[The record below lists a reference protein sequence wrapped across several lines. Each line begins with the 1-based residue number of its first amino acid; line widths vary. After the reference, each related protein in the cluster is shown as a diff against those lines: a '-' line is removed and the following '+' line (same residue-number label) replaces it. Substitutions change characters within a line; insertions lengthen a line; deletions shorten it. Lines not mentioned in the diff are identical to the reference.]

1 MKSFRRIQN
10 RFQRET
16 GFSNFIGVAAII
28 LAVGLF
34 WCLEMQVSAET
45 YHAADTDPRLSASM
59 RGIANARV
67 STDVRIGVDA
77 RVGVGTPNYA
87 AMPQAALAPS
97 QGFSRFSHQDGDII
111 VVIDPGHGGD
121 NEGTKENGFCE
132 KEMTLT
138 TALALYDRLSQY
150 DGVTVYLTRTDDT
163 KSSLAQRAEFAR
175 SVDADFLF
183 SIHYNA
189 SENHELFGSE
199 VWVPLTAPY
208 NAYGYQFGCTLLT
221 RFQEK
226 GLFIRGIKT
235 RINDRGTDYYGILR
249 ESVALGVPAILIEH
263 CHVDE
268 VRDYPY
274 CDSMEKQQEFGYE
287 DAEAIARFL
296 GLSSESLGID
306 YSGGPEDPFLR
317 DVYAL
322 DTNKVVTST
331 LQDTTAP
338 EICSIEKVSED
349 YDSLTAVIQV
359 AAADYDSPLM
369 YYAYSLDGGLTYSP
383 RQSWPGSNTLTG
395 AYQDVFQVALDIP
408 EGTMPSICVKAYNQF
423 EITAE
428 SNVLE
433 GYMVFR
439 KPSEETPESVETM
452 GTAAGEA
459 TVQPGESRP
468 ASAGGWLGGTEEPE
482 PEDTVS
488 PVTIQNFLLVSLLA
502 AAALVALM
510 MVIQIIRSAGRYKK
524 RHRRKR

>member
-1 MKSFRRIQN
+1 MKSFRRIPN
-10 RFQRET
+10 RFQKET
-16 GFSNFIGVAAII
+16 GFSNFIKIAAII
-28 LAVGLF
+28 LMMGL
-34 WCLEMQVSAET
+34 WGYSEMCVSAET
-45 YHAADTDPRLSASM
+45 DSAADTRFSANVPVGAGVHVVADAPDFAAAAKSALS
-59 RGIANARV
+59 
-67 STDVRIGVDA
+67 
-77 RVGVGTPNYA
+77 P
-87 AMPQAALAPS
+87 PQE
-97 QGFSRFSHQDGDII
+97 FSRFHRQDGDIV

-163 KSSLAQRAEFAR
+163 KSSLAQRAEFAQA
-175 SVDADFLF
+175 VEADFLF

-226 GLFIRGIKT
+226 GLFIRGVKT

-249 ESVALGVPAILIEH
+249 ESVARGVPAILIEH

-274 CDSMEKQQEFGYE
+274 CDSSEKQQEFGYE

-306 YSGGPEDPFLR
+306 YSAGPQEPFLQ

-322 DTNKVVTST
+322 DTDRVVAST

-338 EICSIEKVSED
+338 EICEIEKVSED
-349 YDSLTAVIQV
+349 YDNLKAVIQV

-369 YYAYSLDGGLTYSP
+369 YYAYSLDGGMTYSP
-383 RQSWPGSNTLTG
+383 RQPWPGCNTLTG
-395 AYQDVFQVALDIP
+395 EYQDVFQVALDIP
-408 EGTMPSICVKAYNQF
+408 EGTMPRICIKAYNQF

-428 SNVLE
+428 SNALE

-439 KPSEETPESVETM
+439 RSPEEVPESVETM
-452 GTAAGEA
+452 GTASGEPGTSA
-459 TVQPGESRP
+459 ASSGETDTPPGESRQ
-468 ASAGGWLGGTEEPE
+468 ASAGGWLGSAEETEPE
-482 PEDTVS
+482 SVGS
-488 PVTIQNFLLVSLLA
+488 VVTIQNFLLVSLLS

-510 MVIQIIRSAGRYKK
+510 MVIQIFHSAGRLRR

>member
-1 MKSFRRIQN
+1 MKSFRRIPN
-10 RFQRET
+10 RFQGET
-16 GFSNFIGVAAII
+16 GFSNFIRLAAII
-28 LAVGLF
+28 LAMGLF
-34 WCLEMQVSAET
+34 CCSEMRGSAET
-45 YHAADTDPRLSASM
+45 DHAVDPDPRFTASMWSVVNTRGGADT
-59 RGIANARV
+59 
-67 STDVRIGVDA
+67 
-77 RVGVGTPNYA
+77 RVGADTPNFT
-87 AMPQAALAPS
+87 AMPEFAPS
-97 QGFSRFSHQDGDII
+97 PSQRFSRFRQQGRDIV

-163 KSSLAQRAEFAR
+163 KSSLAQRAEFAK
-175 SVDADFLF
+175 SVEADFLF

-226 GLFIRGIKT
+226 GLFIRGVKT

-249 ESVALGVPAILIEH
+249 ESVARGVPAILIEH

-274 CDSMEKQQEFGYE
+274 CDSSDKQQEFGYE

-306 YSGGPEDPFLR
+306 YSGGPQEPFLQS
-317 DVYAL
+317 VYAL
-322 DTNKVVTST
+322 DTDKVVAST

-338 EICSIEKVSED
+338 EICEIEKVSED
-349 YDSLTAVIQV
+349 YEGLKAVIQV
-359 AAADYDSPLM
+359 AAADYDSPLI
-369 YYAYSLDGGLTYSP
+369 YYAYSLDGGQTYSP
-383 RQSWPGSNTLTG
+383 RQPWPGCNTLTG
-395 AYQDVFQVALDIP
+395 EYQDVFQLTLDIP
-408 EGTMPSICVKAYNQF
+408 EGTIPRICIKAYNQF

-428 SNVLE
+428 SNALE

-439 KPSEETPESVETM
+439 KPPEEVPESVETM
-452 GTAAGEA
+452 GTAAGESA
-459 TVQPGESRP
+459 TPPGESQQ

-482 PEDTVS
+482 PENEVTV
-488 PVTIQNFLLVSLLA
+488 VTIQNFLLVSLLA
-502 AAALVALM
+502 AAALVALI
-510 MVIQIIRSAGRYKK
+510 MVIQIFCSIGRHKN

>member
-1 MKSFRRIQN
+1 MRSFRRIQN
-10 RFQRET
+10 RFQGET
-16 GFSNFIGVAAII
+16 GFSNFIRII
-28 LAVGLF
+28 AVTFTIGLF
-34 WCLEMQVSAET
+34 LFSEMSVLA
-45 YHAADTDPRLSASM
+45 
-59 RGIANARV
+59 
-67 STDVRIGVDA
+67 DA
-77 RVGVGTPNYA
+77 RVA
-87 AMPQAALAPS
+87 ADSLVFADTSVPARSSVQR
-97 QGFSRFSHQDGDII
+97 FSRFAHQDRDIV

-163 KSSLAQRAEFAR
+163 KLSLAQRAKFAQ
-175 SVDADFLF
+175 SVGADFMF

-221 RFQEK
+221 QFQEK
-226 GLFIRGIKT
+226 GLFIRGVKT

-274 CDSMEKQQEFGYE
+274 CDSQEKQQNFGYE

-296 GLSSESLGID
+296 GLSSESLGVD
-306 YSGGPEDPFLR
+306 HSGGPQDPFLQT
-317 DVYAL
+317 VYAM
-322 DTNKVVTST
+322 DTDKVVAST

-338 EICSIEKVSED
+338 EICDIEKVSED
-349 YDSLTAVIQV
+349 YENLEAVIQV
-359 AAADYDSPLM
+359 AAADYDSPLI
-369 YYAYSLDGGLTYSP
+369 YYAYSLDGGVTYSP
-383 RQSWPGSNTLTG
+383 RQPWPGSNTLTG
-395 AYQDVFQVALDIP
+395 EYQDVFQVTLEIP
-408 EGTMPSICVKAYNQF
+408 ENLIPSIRIKAYNQF

-439 KPSEETPESVETM
+439 RPQEEVPESVETM
-452 GTAAGEA
+452 GTAVGDTAS
-459 TVQPGESRP
+459 QPLESQP
-468 ASAGGWLGGTEEPE
+468 ASAGGWLDGKVETPPE
-482 PEDTVS
+482 NSTQG
-488 PVTIQNFLLVSLLA
+488 VTIQNFILVSLLA
-502 AAALVALM
+502 AASLVALM
-510 MVIQIIRSAGRYKK
+510 MLIQIFRSLGRHRN
-524 RHRRKR
+524 RHRRKK